1 MRRFFG
7 LGHSAIMAALVAGA
21 PLTAAAAFV
30 PAAELAPMKAT
41 IASTRAR
48 PKLKAANALRRARG
62 GKARRRRRQLFGR
75 VLRPNRLHISRRVR
89 RKHRRARK

>member
-1 MRRFFG
+1 MRRG
-7 LGHSAIMAALVAGA
+7 LPFSLALAVLATPIAAI
-21 PLTAAAAFV
+21 TAAAPTV
-30 PAAELAPMKAT
+30 ELAPMRA
-41 IASTRAR
+41 IVETRSAR